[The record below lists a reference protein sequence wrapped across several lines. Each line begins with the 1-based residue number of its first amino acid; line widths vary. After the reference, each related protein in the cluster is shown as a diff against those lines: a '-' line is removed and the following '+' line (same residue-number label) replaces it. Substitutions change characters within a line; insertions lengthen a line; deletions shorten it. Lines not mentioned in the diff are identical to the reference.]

1 MNQWSWLLAWGV
13 GAMFIPS
20 LALGVLS
27 GSNKTFEGL
36 YLIVWYLGPWNKIY
50 YLDFMGTTETAQALH
65 MPFYYLVITLILL
78 MAALAR
84 RRQQLR
90 A

>member
-36 YLIVWYLGPWNKIY
+36 YLIVWYLGP
-50 YLDFMGTTETAQALH
+50 
-65 MPFYYLVITLILL
+65 
-78 MAALAR
+78 
-84 RRQQLR
+84 
-90 A
+90 